1 MSGAAPTP
9 DQPDGWAG
17 ILDPDEHIV
26 WQGRPDTKVV
36 IRPGNIFLTLF
47 GALFA
52 GFALFWMVLAS
63 GAGGG
68 MWMFGLI
75 HFSVGLALMGGAL
88 FGGAY
93 KRRYT
98 WYTLTNRR
106 AFIARNLPVLP
117 RSLKSYPITAETR
130 LEYVDDTPGTIW
142 FAQEYRRTKNGHT
155 KHRMGF
161 ERIPNARDVYARMRA
176 IQRGEA

>member
-1 MSGAAPTP
+1 M
-9 DQPDGWAG
+9 
-17 ILDPDEHIV
+17 
-26 WQGRPDTKVV
+26 
-36 IRPGNIFLTLF
+36 
-47 GALFA
+47 
-52 GFALFWMVLAS
+52 
-63 GAGGG
+63 
-68 MWMFGLI
+68 
-75 HFSVGLALMGGAL
+75 
-88 FGGAY
+88 
-93 KRRYT
+93 
-98 WYTLTNRR
+98 
-106 AFIARNLPVLP
+106 PVLP